1 MVKHHILIGLGFK
14 KQNFRNRGL
23 QRMLNHAGKVIL
35 GAALPRNQMTIQ
47 PVSRPLPKVGGA
59 ARRPLKFNY

>member
-23 QRMLNHAGKVIL
+23 RHMLDRAGKVIL
-35 GAALPRNQMTIQ
+35 GAALPRNQMSIQ